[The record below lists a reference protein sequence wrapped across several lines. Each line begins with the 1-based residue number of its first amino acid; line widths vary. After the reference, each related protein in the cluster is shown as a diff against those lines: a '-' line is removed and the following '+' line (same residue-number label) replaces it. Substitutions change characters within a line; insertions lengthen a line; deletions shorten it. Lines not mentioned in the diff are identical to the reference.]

1 MIGQPV
7 SSSNLASVDYS
18 LWSGTLT
25 IEFRNG
31 SVYEYRG
38 VPAELHAGLM
48 QAASHGCYFSAN
60 IRNRYPYRRLR

>member
-1 MIGQPV
+1 
-7 SSSNLASVDYS
+7 VDYS

-31 SVYEYRG
+31 SIYEYRG

-48 QAASHGCYFSAN
+48 QAALHGCYFSAN
-60 IRNRYPYRRLR
+60 IRNRYPYRRIR